1 MKKFLFVLP
10 LLCSLSA
17 FAQEE
22 PLQFQYDAAGN
33 QTVSQL
39 ICINCPGEPQAGGGG
54 ETPGAETPIILSE
67 KTLNQLTYYPNPVTE
82 ELTLLWKNNPH
93 RRITSVSVYTLG
105 GKRVHY
111 ASPLNL
117 QENLVLSFSALAPGM
132 YEIVALT
139 SDGKTE
145 AFKILKK

>member
-1 MKKFLFVLP
+1 MKKLLP
-10 LLCSLSA
+10 ISFFLCSLVA

-22 PLQFQYDAAGN
+22 PLQLQYDAAGN
-33 QTVSQL
+33 QTMSRLV
-39 ICINCPGEPQAGGGG
+39 CINCPGEPQAGGGG
-54 ETPGAETPIILSE
+54 ETPGAEAPIILSE

-82 ELTLLWKNNPH
+82 ELTLLWKNNSH

-105 GKRVHY
+105 GKRALY

-117 QENLVLSFSALAPGM
+117 QESLVLSFSALASGL

>member
-1 MKKFLFVLP
+1 MKK
-10 LLCSLSA
+10 LLLLSLLLQSLA
-17 FAQEE
+17 GFAQEE
-22 PLQFQYDAAGN
+22 RLQLQYDAAGN
-33 QTVSQL
+33 QIVSQL
-39 ICINCPGEPQAGGGG
+39 VCINCPEDPGGG
-54 ETPGAETPIILSE
+54 EAPVDNTPIVLSE
-67 KTLNQLTYYPNPVTE
+67 KTLNQLTYFPNPVSQ

-105 GKRVHY
+105 GKRALY

-117 QENLVLSFSALAPGM
+117 QESLVLSFSALASGV
-132 YEIVALT
+132 YEVVALT

>member
-1 MKKFLFVLP
+1 MKKLLLVSAFLYNFT
-10 LLCSLSA
+10 A

-22 PLQFQYDAAGN
+22 RLQLQYDAAGN
-33 QTVSQL
+33 QIVSRL
-39 ICINCPGEPQAGGGG
+39 VCINCPEDPGVGGG
-54 ETPGAETPIILSE
+54 EAPVDNTPIILSE
-67 KTLNQLTYYPNPVTE
+67 KTLNQLTYFPNPVSQ

-105 GKRVHY
+105 GKCVHY

-117 QENLVLSFSALAPGM
+117 QESLILPFSALASGV
-132 YEIVALT
+132 YEVVALT